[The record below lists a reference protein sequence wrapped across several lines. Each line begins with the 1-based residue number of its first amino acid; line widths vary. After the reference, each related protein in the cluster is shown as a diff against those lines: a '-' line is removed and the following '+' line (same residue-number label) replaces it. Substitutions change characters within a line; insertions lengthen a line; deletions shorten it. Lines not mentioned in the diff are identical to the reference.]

1 MAEAEPRSGELT
13 TTNYGWTKPNVA
25 DSDDAWGGM
34 LNADLDGID
43 STVHGIQISVPGPS
57 VTTPVMDGTATVGTA
72 TTYAHADHVHPTNTT
87 RAPVASPT
95 FTGTVTIP
103 AGASIAGYATTASV
117 PVASTTTPVIN
128 GTAAVGTGTTWARA
142 DHVHPT
148 DTTRAAASAI
158 PIATTILPNINGAA
172 SIGVDSGW
180 ARGDHTHPT
189 DTTRAAVTAIPAA
202 SSVAP
207 LIDGVATVGTSTAY
221 ARADHIH
228 PIASAGVQTLA
239 VQVAEGTR
247 ITTIT
252 TPASLLTAG
261 AKFTLPANYFVVG
274 KTLRMRVVGH
284 GLSSGSADQYK
295 LDIHFGSVTIFS
307 SQFAFSFSGSE
318 ATWLFDVIFT
328 CRSVGSGTSA
338 TVALMGLLFGAGL
351 AVSGGNT
358 GVIAAPAAPPIV
370 SSGFNSTVSNV
381 VDVFGSIVSG
391 ATAPFALQVGM
402 YILEALN

>member
-1 MAEAEPRSGELT
+1 MAEVEPRAGELT

-43 STVHGIQISVPGPS
+43 STVHGIQVSVPGPS

-72 TTYAHADHVHPTNTT
+72 TTYAHADHIHPTNTT

-117 PVASTTTPVIN
+117 PVASTTTPIID

-274 KTLRMRVVGH
+274 KTLRMKVVGH
-284 GLSSGSADQYK
+284 GLSNSPSDQFK

-307 SQFAFSFSGSE
+307 SQFNFSFSSE
-318 ATWLFDVIFT
+318 GTWVFDIIFT
-328 CRSVGSGTSA
+328 CRSVGGGTTA
-338 TVALMGLLFGAGL
+338 TVALMGELLAAAGTA
-351 AVSGGNT
+351 AVT
-358 GVIAAPAAPPIV
+358 VAPAAPPIV

-381 VDVFGSIVSG
+381 VDVFGSIVAG
-391 ATAPFALQVGM
+391 ATTPSALQVGM